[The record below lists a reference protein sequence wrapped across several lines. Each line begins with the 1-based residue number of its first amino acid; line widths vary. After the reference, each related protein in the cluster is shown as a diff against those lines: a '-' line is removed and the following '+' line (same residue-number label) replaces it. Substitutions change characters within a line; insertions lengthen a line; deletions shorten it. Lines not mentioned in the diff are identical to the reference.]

1 MVRHQESRLMTPT
14 QARAS
19 SPQGEALQSFTL
31 IELLVVIAI
40 LAVLAVAVVLIL
52 NPVELIKESRDTTR
66 IEDLATLNKALGYLQ
81 TDQPNTSF
89 GSSTTVYVSIPWTT
103 TSTNCSNL
111 GLPAL
116 PSGYAYGCAPTST
129 HQMTDGTGWVPL
141 DFTSLSF
148 GSPFSRLPVDPV
160 NTTSSG
166 YYYTYIPGGS
176 WKLTAFFESADRAPE
191 ANKDGGTDAALYE
204 VGTSLTTISP
214 GRGLVGHWRFEEGSG
229 TSATDAS
236 GSGNTGTMYSSSTL
250 TSLHTSSGKVGS
262 YAGSFDGTSN
272 YIRISD
278 TDTLDLSNV
287 DFSITIWMNPETID
301 DYDFIIDKESS
312 GFGGWWLEFAPGKI
326 VSLGG
331 SGSRRN
337 ILNTAMPLDTWSF
350 LAVTYSES
358 SGLISGYLNSSLDKT
373 ISQNLNIGTNTQ
385 PIDIGSDLNIQTRW
399 FDGFIDDV
407 RIYNRALSETEIK
420 AIYNA
425 TR

>member
-1 MVRHQESRLMTPT
+1 MHILPSQRNS
-14 QARAS
+14 
-19 SPQGEALQSFTL
+19 SFTL

-66 IEDLATLNKALGYLQ
+66 IEDLGTLNKALGYLQ

-129 HQMTDGTGWVPL
+129 YQMTDGTGWIPL

-262 YAGSFDGTSN
+262 AAASFDGSDDSVNIADFPIFASDANYTVVVWMYPVSEGLQYPLFNQFGGGWRIERLATTGKANFRLNNGNSAVSTTALDIDNWWFVVGVREGTTMRIYVNGQLEGSGTQALFTYTS
-272 YIRISD
+272 
-278 TDTLDLSNV
+278 SNV
-287 DFSITIWMNPETID
+287 
-301 DYDFIIDKESS
+301 Y
-312 GFGGWWLEFAPGKI
+312 FGWN
-326 VSLGG
+326 GG
-331 SGSRRN
+331 YVGAS
-337 ILNTAMPLDTWSF
+337 
-350 LAVTYSES
+350 Y
-358 SGLISGYLNSSLDKT
+358 
-373 ISQNLNIGTNTQ
+373 
-385 PIDIGSDLNIQTRW
+385 
-399 FDGFIDDV
+399 FDGKLDDV
-407 RIYNRALSETEIK
+407 RIYNRVLSASEIQAL
-420 AIYNA
+420 YNA